1 MCRRSRKYPYTRRR
15 RCDLLWLRKNDQDP
29 KSPKSK
35 EGDSFE
41 EALDDHTTETDK
53 PTVSVIKTGILEKHM
68 VPLEVGCAGR
78 YYVLTEDALCRFHR
92 KADDDFFGKQIAK
105 YILTDVENV
114 VLKQDDKCI
123 IHVDVAKHGQ
133 RVLRA
138 KTIAEATKKWRGQSQ
153 RQSTG
158 PKWKQK
164 TQEIHIL

>member
-1 MCRRSRKYPYTRRR
+1 MAEEM
-15 RCDLLWLRKNDQDP
+15 NDRDP

-35 EGDSFE
+35 EGDSFD

-53 PTVSVIKTGILEKHM
+53 PTVSVIKTGILEKPHGAFGSW
-68 VPLEVGCAGR
+68 VER

-114 VLKQDDKCI
+114 LLKQDDKCI

-138 KTIAEATKKWRGQSQ
+138 KTIAEATKWKGQSQ

-158 PKWKQK
+158 PK
-164 TQEIHIL
+164 